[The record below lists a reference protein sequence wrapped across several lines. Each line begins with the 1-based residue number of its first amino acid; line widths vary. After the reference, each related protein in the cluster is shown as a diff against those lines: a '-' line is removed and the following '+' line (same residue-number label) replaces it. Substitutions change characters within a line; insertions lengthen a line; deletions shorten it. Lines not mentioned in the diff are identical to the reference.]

1 MEDKFGEKGRL
12 FIGMWKKTLQ
22 AATIKICPLAVDY
35 IK

>member
-22 AATIKICPLAVDY
+22 ATIKICPLAVDC